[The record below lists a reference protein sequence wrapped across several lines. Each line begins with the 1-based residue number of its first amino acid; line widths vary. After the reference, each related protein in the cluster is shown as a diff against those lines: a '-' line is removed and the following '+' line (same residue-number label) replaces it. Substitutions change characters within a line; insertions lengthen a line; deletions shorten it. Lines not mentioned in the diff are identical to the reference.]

1 MGASCFGGLN
11 AKLGA
16 FVGAVFVGAPNEPN
30 MVLLLCGV
38 LELLPN
44 VKNGFADDAG
54 GLVLAEKLNPPLDGC
69 CDDDE
74 PNVNIAGVVAVSPKA
89 GAAAFPKARVLGVP
103 KSDGIT
109 LLDDATNVGTGFTA
123 GVKLFKL

>member
-1 MGASCFGGLN
+1 M
-11 AKLGA
+11 
-16 FVGAVFVGAPNEPN
+16 FVGAPNEPN
-30 MVLLLCGV
+30 MMLLLCGV

-54 GLVLAEKLNPPLDGC
+54 ELVLAEMLNLPLDGC
-69 CDDDE
+69 CNDDK

-103 KSDGIT
+103 KSDRVA
-109 LLDDATNVGTGFTA
+109 LLDDAPNVGTEFTA
-123 GVKLFKL
+123 GVKLFKLQLKLIYKLI